1 MTKKEDLVGYVDP
14 ASIDLDLAYRM
25 TRGWHFDDPPDKISF
40 EDDAFPKIID
50 FDELYA
56 VKPPPGLK
64 IDFAEDRDIRIVTSV
79 FDRSIVLNS
88 THVFLDIRFRTGWV
102 TTEDGHSVYEN
113 PVTGKP
119 WSSDSPFNGFVRM
132 GVDRRVTDED
142 LKYGEGDWTG
152 FRVGDMVHR
161 WSSSANAIECAKRI
175 IELRFRNYGEIEIDD
190 CEEE

>member
-1 MTKKEDLVGYVDP
+1 MTKKEDLVGYVNP

-40 EDDAFPKIID
+40 EDDAFPKVID

-56 VKPPPGLK
+56 VKPPPGFK
-64 IDFAEDRDIRIVTSV
+64 IDFVKDRDIRIVTSV
-79 FDRSIVLNS
+79 FDRSIVWNS
-88 THVFLDIRFRTGWV
+88 THVFLDIRFHTGWV
-102 TTEDGHSVYEN
+102 TTEDGHSVYKN
-113 PVTGKP
+113 PVTGKE
-119 WSSDSPFNGFVRM
+119 WSSNSPFDGFVRM
-132 GVDRRVTDED
+132 SVDRQVTEED

-152 FRVGDMVHR
+152 FRVGDLVHR

-190 CEEE
+190 CEE